1 MPDTT
6 GSGEG
11 KQAKLSVLRQ
21 SAAAVLQRCC
31 ISARL
36 TYNAPTTLSADALA
50 QADQLESGGHMHL
63 KDEQIGRLAEKV
75 LGDLE
80 RSGLLTAKQGRGALL
95 AAVKSA
101 IAADLKVEEALERDA
116 EALLEKTLRAMGG
129 EGIDRHKMLRMIKEK
144 LAKERKIV
152 L

>member
-1 MPDTT
+1 
-6 GSGEG
+6 
-11 KQAKLSVLRQ
+11 
-21 SAAAVLQRCC
+21 
-31 ISARL
+31 
-36 TYNAPTTLSADALA
+36 
-50 QADQLESGGHMHL
+50 MHL

-80 RSGLLTAKQGRGALL
+80 RAGLITAKQGRGTLL
-95 AAVKSA
+95 AAIKSA

-116 EALLEKTLRAMGG
+116 EALLEQTLRAMGG
-129 EGIDRHKMLRMIKEK
+129 DGIDRHKMLRMIKDK

>member
-1 MPDTT
+1 M
-6 GSGEG
+6 
-11 KQAKLSVLRQ
+11 R
-21 SAAAVLQRCC
+21 
-31 ISARL
+31 
-36 TYNAPTTLSADALA
+36 
-50 QADQLESGGHMHL
+50 L

-80 RSGLLTAKQGRGALL
+80 RAQLVDQKQARGAVL
-95 AAVKSA
+95 AGIKSA
-101 IAADLKVEEALERDA
+101 IAADLKEEENLERDA
-116 EALLEKTLRAMGG
+116 EALMEQTLKAMGG

>member
-1 MPDTT
+1 
-6 GSGEG
+6 
-11 KQAKLSVLRQ
+11 
-21 SAAAVLQRCC
+21 
-31 ISARL
+31 
-36 TYNAPTTLSADALA
+36 
-50 QADQLESGGHMHL
+50 MHL

-80 RSGLLTAKQGRGALL
+80 RSQLVQPKQGRGALL
-95 AAVKSA
+95 AAIKAA

-116 EALLEKTLRAMGG
+116 EALLEQTLKAMGG
-129 EGIDRHKMLRMIKEK
+129 AEIDRHKMLRMIKEK